1 MGADLVM
8 TVEGKEIKVV
18 PESDLIAAKRGLE
31 GKVDELKT
39 QYDGLLSESK
49 KTADGH
55 YQNLLKEKSSAEELM
70 KKVKEL
76 EPLPTKVQEL
86 TTLFETG
93 YKNYS
98 DLLNQH
104 TDLKKN
110 YLKELYGLPDDK
122 LTGKSIEDLST
133 LEMGL
138 KAAGIKPRTG
148 GGYDMGTGGAS
159 GSTKTGVD
167 LCADEIAAIKKKMG
181 IQSN

>member
-1 MGADLVM
+1 MATDLVM

-31 GKVDELKT
+31 SKVDELKT

-55 YQNLLKEKSSAEELM
+55 YTNLLKEKSSAEELM

-93 YKNYS
+93 YKNYT
-98 DLLNQH
+98 DLMGQH
-104 TDLKKN
+104 TDLKRN
-110 YLKELYGLPDDK
+110 YLKELYALPDDK
-122 LTGKSIEDLST
+122 LTGKSIEDLSI
-133 LEMGL
+133 LETGL

-148 GGYDMGTGGAS
+148 GGYDMGSGAGGDT
-159 GSTKTGVD
+159 TKSGVD
-167 LCADEIAAIKKKMG
+167 LCADELAATKKAMG
-181 IQSN
+181 IA

>member
-1 MGADLVM
+1 MADLFV

-31 GKVDELKT
+31 SKVEDLQK
-39 QYDGLLSESK
+39 QYDGQLTEAK

-55 YQNLLKEKSSAEELM
+55 YTNLLKEKSSVEELT
-70 KKVKEL
+70 KKLSTL

-86 TTLFETG
+86 TTLFESG
-93 YKNYS
+93 VKNYT
-98 DLLNQH
+98 DLLGQH
-104 TDLKKN
+104 TDLKRN
-110 YLKELYGLPDDK
+110 YLKELYALPDDK

-148 GGYDMGTGGAS
+148 GGYDMGNGVGAAT
-159 GSTKTGVD
+159 TKTGVD
-167 LCADEIAAIKKKMG
+167 LCADELAATKKSMG
-181 IQSN
+181 LVN